1 MLIVNL
7 LAAVVSS
14 KTDAATGSQ
23 KLGEDGGRKSHK
35 GEEVG
40 NESESESGNGGSGS
54 DGVSGSENE
63 GGSESERKR
72 KSESGIRT
80 PDNSKMRESDESSVG
95 KKGAIDPK
103 SSEGECE

>member
-63 GGSESERKR
+63 GMSESERG
-72 KSESGIRT
+72 SESGIRT

-103 SSEGECE
+103 SSKGECE